1 MSIFV
6 DWLMTWVWTSFMV
19 ADVYLQLR
27 KGEIAGGYVVVSWS
41 QLLLYWW
48 WQLSGDCSIFLLH
61 HYQVIHEYL
70 LK

>member
-41 QLLLYWW
+41 QVYLYWW
-48 WQLSGDCSIFLLH
+48 QQLSGDCLLILLSH
-61 HYQVIHEYL
+61 HQVSHDL
-70 LK
+70 